1 MSPPTLIRR
10 LQLPADDAPERDVA
24 LARAAADRAALAR
37 LEELV
42 QADGTPR
49 EVAEHLRRQH
59 QRQEQHHAARAR
71 GEGNREAEEQAAA
84 ARELLRAVVE
94 AEQRAV
100 VALRDRPE
108 DSTLNLLGPI
118 VVNRVTY
125 EAAQVVLPSA
135 GYSVRAPLAL
145 AS

>member
-1 MSPPTLIRR
+1 MVFYPEYEFELD
-10 LQLPADDAPERDVA
+10 PAT
-24 LARAAADRAALAR
+24 ADRLGLA
-37 LEELV
+37 
-42 QADGTPR
+42 T
-49 EVAEHLRRQH
+49 AED
-59 QRQEQHHAARAR
+59 
-71 GEGNREAEEQAAA
+71 
-84 ARELLRAVVE
+84 AVVF
-94 AEQRAV
+94 AV